1 MKHLENSK
9 WTSVKKI
16 KNWRHYEVLNINK
29 KAQKV
34 EMFSVCEKKIKIF
47 ASFKELKD
55 KKKWISSWIEIFE
68 ENS

>member
-34 EMFSVCEKKIKIF
+34 EMFSVCELF
-47 ASFKELKD
+47 Y
-55 KKKWISSWIEIFE
+55 
-68 ENS
+68 

>member
-1 MKHLENSK
+1 MNHLENSK

-16 KNWRHYEVLNINK
+16 KGWRHYEVVNIFK
-29 KAQKV
+29 KDKKV

-55 KKKWISSWIEIFE
+55 KKKWISGWIEIFE
-68 ENS
+68 KNS

>member
-47 ASFKELKD
+47 ASFNELKD
-55 KKKWISSWIEIFE
+55 KKKWISGWIEIFE